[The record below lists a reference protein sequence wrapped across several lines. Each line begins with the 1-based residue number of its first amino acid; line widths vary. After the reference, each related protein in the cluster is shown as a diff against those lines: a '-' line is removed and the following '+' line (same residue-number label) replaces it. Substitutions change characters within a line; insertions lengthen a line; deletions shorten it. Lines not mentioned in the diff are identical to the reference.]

1 MGEKKK
7 EGKEG
12 ERERKK
18 KKEERGEKREER
30 KERKE
35 LAFQNKAG
43 VYHIV
48 TKIYLIWLWQSLIIW
63 LNIASMDESKRKQKG
78 RFLRRPAEFFYAY

>member
-1 MGEKKK
+1 MNGGKKK
-7 EGKEG
+7 REGKEG

-18 KKEERGEKREER
+18 KGEER

-43 VYHIV
+43 VYHSV

-78 RFLRRPAEFFYAY
+78 RFLRRPAEFFYSY

>member
-1 MGEKKK
+1 MGEKKR
-7 EGKEG
+7 GKERR
-12 ERERKK
+12 EREKERRKK
-18 KKEERGEKREER
+18 KREER

-78 RFLRRPAEFFYAY
+78 RFLRRPAEFFYSY